1 METPAPEDPDEE
13 LIRLLSDPKTFE
25 DLSTSWFPAEL
36 LGQENQP
43 VATGCVNTK
52 DRPSV
57 LFLDLV
63 TQDPPITERAKR
75 MQTGT
80 SVGSI
85 YEARKWETDRFSLY
99 ILHVQWEEQTE

>member
-1 METPAPEDPDEE
+1 
-13 LIRLLSDPKTFE
+13 
-25 DLSTSWFPAEL
+25 
-36 LGQENQP
+36 
-43 VATGCVNTK
+43 
-52 DRPSV
+52 
-57 LFLDLV
+57 
-63 TQDPPITERAKR
+63 